1 MWNKIKTNTQTT
13 PFERK
18 RDQTG
23 RTKWHS
29 QIKEK
34 TRWGPKRKSSC
45 ALLNKWLNTTRT
57 NQMKRE
63 WIGQKSFAWQWMTNC
78 DILLSFFR
86 LWHAAREMRRTWWA
100 KEGTSRKTR
109 IETTNSSFSET
120 QQVTREEFVQHTHN
134 KNKKKYPH
142 RSLILRC
149 GCFYPN
155 KIHRT
160 RWVKIAQ
167 SFGCKQ
173 CYWLVEGL
181 ILVNWGVD
189 VYLLQSIKQSRART
203 L

>member
-63 WIGQKSFAWQWMTNC
+63 WIGQKSFAWQWMTKC

-120 QQVTREEFVQHTHN
+120 QQVTREGFVQHTHN
-134 KNKKKYPH
+134 KKREKISAPFAHLTVRMFFTDQNTPH
-142 RSLILRC
+142 SL
-149 GCFYPN
+149 G
-155 KIHRT
+155 
-160 RWVKIAQ
+160 
-167 SFGCKQ
+167 
-173 CYWLVEGL
+173 
-181 ILVNWGVD
+181 
-189 VYLLQSIKQSRART
+189 
-203 L
+203 